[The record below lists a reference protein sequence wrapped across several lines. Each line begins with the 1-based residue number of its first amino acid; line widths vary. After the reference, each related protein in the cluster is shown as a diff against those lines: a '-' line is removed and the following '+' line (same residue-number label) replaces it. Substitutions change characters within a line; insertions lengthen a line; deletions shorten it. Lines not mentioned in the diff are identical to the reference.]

1 MKISFLGP
9 AYPYR
14 GGLAAFN
21 ERLARQLVSECKEVD
36 IRTFKL
42 QYPGILFP
50 GKTQFTGSPQPEGL
64 RIVRELNSINP
75 FNWIRTGLKLK
86 RERPDILLIRYWI
99 PFMAPCLGT
108 VARIVKA
115 NKYTLIISIV
125 DNVFP
130 HEKRLGDRLLT
141 KYFMRCLDGAVAL
154 SYTVQKDIESFR
166 NDIPLG
172 LTYHPIFDNYGRKT
186 SRNEA
191 LKALKLDPK
200 PSYLLFFGFVRE
212 YKGLDLLIEAFADS
226 RLRGKNL
233 KLLVAG
239 EFYNNEES
247 YRKLISKYGLED
259 DVIIYNR
266 FIDDNEVGLFFSGA
280 DLVVQPYKSATQS
293 GVTQIAYQ
301 FEKPMLVTDTGG
313 LKEIVKHQ
321 KCGYVVKPEPGEIA
335 DAILDY
341 FVNER
346 KHVFTECVKQ
356 EKLKF
361 SWSKMTDTI
370 NEVFYKCLLQQL
382 IKAL

>member
-21 ERLARQLVSECKEVD
+21 ERLARQLASECKDVD

-42 QYPGILFP
+42 QYPRIFFP
-50 GKTQFTGSPQPEGL
+50 GKTQFTDSPQPEGI

-75 FNWIRTGLKLK
+75 LNWILTGIKLK
-86 RERPDILLIRYWI
+86 REKADILLIRYWI

-108 VARIVKA
+108 VARIVKS

-130 HEKRLGDRLLT
+130 HEKRLGDRFFT
-141 KYFMRCLDGAVAL
+141 RYFMKCLDGAVAL
-154 SYTVQKDIESFR
+154 SFSVQKDIESFR

-172 LTYHPIFDNYGRKT
+172 LTNHPIFDNYGKKK

-191 LKALKLDPK
+191 LQALKLDPES
-200 PSYLLFFGFVRE
+200 SYLLFFGFIRD
-212 YKGLDLLIEAFADS
+212 YKGLDLLIEAFADQ
-226 RLRGKNL
+226 RLRGRNI
-233 KLLVAG
+233 KLIVAG
-239 EFYNNEES
+239 EFYNNEAA
-247 YRKLISKYGLED
+247 YRKLISDHNLENEI
-259 DVIIYNR
+259 VIYNR
-266 FIDDNEVGLFFSGA
+266 FINDSEVGLFFSGA
-280 DLVVQPYKSATQS
+280 DLVVQPYKTATQS

-301 FEKPMLVTDTGG
+301 FDKPMLVTDTGG
-313 LKEIVKHQ
+313 LKEIVSHQ
-321 KCGYVVKPEPGEIA
+321 KCGYVVKPDPVEIA
-335 DAILDY
+335 DSILDY
-341 FVNER
+341 FVHER
-346 KHVFTECVKQ
+346 KPEFTECVKK
-356 EKLKF
+356 EKSRF